1 MVSAMTRILL
11 ISGDIRGDS
20 LHTAAL
26 RTAARFAPAGI
37 TATLYGGL
45 RGLPAFVPGERIQP
59 DPVTLLRHR
68 VDHADAILFSTPQY
82 AGSLPGTLKNLIDWL
97 ADTDRLEDKPVAWVS
112 IATTPDEDDG
122 ARRTLETV
130 LGYVR
135 ARVLRQAC
143 VRIPVPPRAIDE
155 QGLVTD
161 ERLRTALTDVLTGL
175 ARTAAVPEPREV
187 PAWQA
192 YSSVFPVVQRREPS
206 PFRNG
211 FPPG

>member
-1 MVSAMTRILL
+1 MTRILL

-20 LHTAAL
+20 MHTAAL
-26 RTAARFAPAGI
+26 RTAARFAPDGI

-45 RGLPAFVPGERIQP
+45 RNLPAFVPGEPIQP
-59 DPVTLLRHR
+59 DPVALLRHR
-68 VDHADAILFSTPQY
+68 VENCDAILFSTPQY

-97 ADTDRLEDKPVAWVS
+97 ADTGRLADKPAAWVS
-112 IATTPDEDDG
+112 VSATPDEDEG

-130 LGYVR
+130 LAHVR

-143 VRIPVPPRAIDE
+143 VRIPLPPDVVDE

-161 ERLRTALTDVLTGL
+161 QRLRTALRDVLTGL
-175 ARTAAVPEPREV
+175 ARTTAGPEPRPV

-192 YSSVFPVVQRREPS
+192 YSSVFPVVQRREPG
-206 PFRNG
+206 PFRNR
-211 FPPG
+211 P